1 MPIETL
7 RIVESDVSLHPRAIW
22 SHWKKNVVWDP
33 RTYYGVLEFIGVLIV
48 LLSFQALNP
57 EHGPFGGRLPVNY
70 IIQQLCTGV
79 FILLVVSCLH
89 WFSNHRTSTSFLTRS
104 SSHVAVMLI
113 LVLIISATRIFSMSS
128 RNDSSSETEL
138 TDLFILLSIP
148 ILLFTTYVVYSNA
161 RNPRK
166 DPILAELPSPIDL
179 EDDTFRT
186 PWSNAAV
193 ADGIEDDNIEP
204 EGQLRLE

>member
-1 MPIETL
+1 
-7 RIVESDVSLHPRAIW
+7 
-22 SHWKKNVVWDP
+22 
-33 RTYYGVLEFIGVLIV
+33 
-48 LLSFQALNP
+48 
-57 EHGPFGGRLPVNY
+57 
-70 IIQQLCTGV
+70 
-79 FILLVVSCLH
+79 
-89 WFSNHRTSTSFLTRS
+89 
-104 SSHVAVMLI
+104 MLI
-113 LVLIISATRIFSMSS
+113 LVLIISGALSVLKQKLSLTPIYPPATRILSLSS

-148 ILLFTTYVVYSNA
+148 IRAFPLPLTEYTFLPESRLSFLLLVLFTTYVVYSIA

-179 EDDTFRT
+179 EDDTSRT